1 MAASKHSI
9 CDIKNNTK
17 KFRLCSMFKQAPMEK
32 ASFMAEWNI
41 TPMEK
46 ALWPKWSISW
56 WFIAPMEKAWFYERL
71 FLELVTVIVK
81 DKKMQYKRYTISIKI
96 NHDYTKWTRVMLP
109 VVFQE
114 FQMVHIFLLLFSF
127 YYHCQLVKGQVKQK
141 SEELQPIINLLQYV
155 F

>member
-1 MAASKHSI
+1 
-9 CDIKNNTK
+9 
-17 KFRLCSMFKQAPMEK
+17 
-32 ASFMAEWNI
+32 
-41 TPMEK
+41 
-46 ALWPKWSISW
+46 
-56 WFIAPMEKAWFYERL
+56 MEKAWFYERL
-71 FLELVTVIVK
+71 FLELLTVIVK
-81 DKKMQYKRYTISIKI
+81 DKKMQHKRYTISIKI

-127 YYHCQLVKGQVKQK
+127 YYHCHLVKGQVKQK